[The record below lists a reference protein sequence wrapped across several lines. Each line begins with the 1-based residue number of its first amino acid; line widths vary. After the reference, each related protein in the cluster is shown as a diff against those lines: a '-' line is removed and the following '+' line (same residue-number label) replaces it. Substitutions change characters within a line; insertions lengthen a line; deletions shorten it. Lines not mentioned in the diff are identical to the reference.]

1 MRGEND
7 GRGLS
12 EKRPDLGCVLK
23 VEAKVFPAGLK
34 VKCEERERRG
44 VLKDN
49 FSNNGDS
56 GLSIKDVE
64 GRRSQGLVRFLTIV
78 TDKLTMIL
86 HCLSSSW

>member
-1 MRGEND
+1 MAV
-7 GRGLS
+7 GLVRC
-12 EKRPDLGCVLK
+12 RPDLGYVLK
-23 VEAKVFPAGLK
+23 VEAKAFPAGLK

-56 GLSIKDVE
+56 GLSIMG
-64 GRRSQGLVRFLTIV
+64 GRGQKESGLVRFLIIV